1 MKVTAAVLPGVGLPF
16 EMTSLELDEPGAGE
30 VRVALAVSGV
40 CASDAHT
47 QSGRIPSPT
56 PCVLGHEGAGVVESV
71 GDGVTHVQVGDH
83 VALSW
88 MPSCGRCRH
97 CQRGRPVLCATA
109 APALL
114 AGTMLDGTV
123 RLHHEDEAVHHYS
136 FLSTFASHTVVPAA
150 SAIRIPTGVPLAL
163 ASIVGCAVLT
173 GYGAVVNQA
182 RVRPGS
188 SVVVFG
194 GGGVGLSAVVGGRL
208 SGAARIIVV
217 DPVESKR
224 AAAATFGATHALAPS
239 QTLVAQVRE
248 LTGGDGAD
256 YAIDATGSEGVVAQ
270 AFGATVAGGTV
281 VCVGV
286 PAPGVQSSLP
296 GPDLVREEKTII
308 GSLYGSSRPGLD
320 IPALLD
326 LAMRGLLP
334 LDRMVTKAFGLGDI
348 NLAFDELRAGTLGKG
363 VLVIDRDLAGPLP
376 LTTTAFG
383 GVDGP
388 ALELS
393 A

>member
-1 MKVTAAVLPGVGLPF
+1 MEITAALLRGVGQPF
-16 EMTSLELDEPGAGE
+16 EITTLTLDEPGPDE
-30 VRVALAVSGV
+30 VRVRLAVSGV

-56 PCVLGHEGAGVVESV
+56 PTVLGHEGAGVVESV
-71 GDGVTHVQVGDH
+71 GAGVTHVRVGDH

-88 MPSCGRCRH
+88 MPSCGTCRH
-97 CQRGRPVLCATA
+97 CQRGRPVLCTAA

-114 AGTMLDGTV
+114 AGTMLDGSV
-123 RLHHEDEAVHHYS
+123 RLHDRGMPVHHYS
-136 FLSTFASHTVVPAA
+136 FLSTFATHTVVPAA
-150 SAIRIPTGVPLAL
+150 SAVPIPAEVPLAL

-182 RVRPGS
+182 RVTPGS

-194 GGGVGLSAVVGGRL
+194 GGGVGLAAVAGARI
-208 SGAARIIVV
+208 SGAAQVIVV

-224 AAAATFGATHALAPS
+224 AAATTFGATHTLTPSPVLAE
-239 QTLVAQVRE
+239 QVRA

-256 YAIDATGSEGVVAQ
+256 YAIDATGSEGVVAT
-270 AFGATVAGGTV
+270 AFDAVVEGGTI

-286 PAPGVQSSLP
+286 PAPGVDPVLP
-296 GPDLVREEKTII
+296 GARLVRSEKTVV

-320 IPALLD
+320 IPAVLGLH
-326 LAMRGLLP
+326 RSGLLP
-334 LDRMVTKAFGLGDI
+334 LDRMVTRAFRLDEV
-348 NLAFDELRAGTLGKG
+348 NEAFDALRSGTLGKG
-363 VLVIDRDLAGPLP
+363 ILVIDPELAGPLP
-376 LTTTAFG
+376 VEAPAALA
-383 GVDGP
+383 GP
-388 ALELS
+388 APALLP